1 MNQILQSFVLRNP
14 GAVFYA
20 KGKEKTEFLAKYL
33 DRKIENLDDLGC
45 PRVEN
50 LYFKNYPSCNKH
62 IPHYNSRNH
71 CALKKTKVFYDWLK
85 NEQQREI
92 SESGDIPITK
102 FNALCVDDSRD
113 DIKISLTRIER
124 IDCSGQIV
132 QRKEQVIISEEELST
147 LKRFF
152 PVIDQFVY
160 FQRFKFIRN
169 VSQQARSI
177 SSRTSLSTQTSARSS
192 DGSKQQ

>member
-1 MNQILQSFVLRNP
+1 ML
-14 GAVFYA
+14 
-20 KGKEKTEFLAKYL
+20 
-33 DRKIENLDDLGC
+33 
-45 PRVEN
+45 
-50 LYFKNYPSCNKH
+50 
-62 IPHYNSRNH
+62 
-71 CALKKTKVFYDWLK
+71 CAWMTP
-85 NEQQREI
+85 E
-92 SESGDIPITK
+92 G
-102 FNALCVDDSRD
+102 

-132 QRKEQVIISEEELST
+132 QRKEQIIISEEELST

-152 PVIDQFVY
+152 P
-160 FQRFKFIRN
+160 

>member
-1 MNQILQSFVLRNP
+1 MNNSERS
-14 GAVFYA
+14 A
-20 KGKEKTEFLAKYL
+20 KVETYL
-33 DRKIENLDDLGC
+33 S
-45 PRVEN
+45 P
-50 LYFKNYPSCNKH
+50 
-62 IPHYNSRNH
+62 NSML
-71 CALKKTKVFYDWLK
+71 CAWMTP
-85 NEQQREI
+85 E
-92 SESGDIPITK
+92 G
-102 FNALCVDDSRD
+102 

-132 QRKEQVIISEEELST
+132 QRKEQIIISEEELST

-177 SSRTSLSTQTSARSS
+177 SSRTSLSTQTSAQPGVQMDLNSS
-192 DGSKQQ
+192 ELPDEIKTIVKEDTVKKIMYYKKTANIPANFVLEMHDINDRDFTRYEVFYCSQK